1 MFKTVAV
8 GLLIISSN
16 VLSSGYKFPDGF
28 MFGASTAAYQIEG
41 GWNEDGKGENIWD
54 RMTRSRPE
62 LISDRSNG
70 DVACDSYHKY
80 KEDVALAKDLNL
92 KCYRFSISWSRIA
105 PSGEVHKL
113 NPLGIAYYNRLIDE
127 LIANDIVPLVTM
139 YHWDI
144 PQYLQDLG
152 GWVNPIMS
160 DYFKEYARVLFSHFG
175 DRVKWWITI
184 NEPKETCKGYSFN
197 GYAPYL
203 HLNQTGYY
211 MAGHTQ
217 LIAHS
222 KVYHLYNDEFR
233 AKQQGKVSLSVNGFF
248 YVPKDEQ
255 SQDDVDT
262 AERANQFERGWFSHP
277 VYKGDYPPVMRQ
289 WVDKKSKQEGRPWS
303 TLPTFTKKEIELLNG
318 TADFY
323 ALNYYSTR
331 MVKHGSDADVN
342 YNPDAEFETYVD
354 KSWPVSLAPW
364 IIAVPEGFKRL
375 LVWIKNEYGNP
386 PVIITEN
393 GFGDNGT
400 LNDFER
406 ISYIKSHLSAAL
418 RAIHEDECNVFGYT
432 VWSLLDDFEW
442 MNGYVYRFGLVS
454 VDFNNPQRPRTLKA
468 SYGFFKKVVATYG
481 LDDSS
486 STTHSLKLWLNIFFC
501 LITMYS
507 IYIFYI
513 LPR

>member
-1 MFKTVAV
+1 MENKLFEMFKIAAV

-16 VLSSGYKFPDGF
+16 ILSSGYKFPDGF

-41 GWNEDGKGENIWD
+41 GWNEDGKGVNIWD
-54 RMTRSRPE
+54 HLTHLRPE
-62 LISDRSNG
+62 LIRDHSNG

-92 KCYRFSISWSRIA
+92 QFYRFSISWSRIA

-113 NPLGIAYYNRLIDE
+113 NPEGIAYYNRLIDE

-160 DYFKEYARVLFSHFG
+160 DYFKEYARVLFSYYG
-175 DRVKWWITI
+175 DRVKWWITF
-184 NEPKETCKGYSFN
+184 NEPMETSKAYSFN

-203 HLNQTGYY
+203 HLNNTGYY
-211 MAGHTQ
+211 LAGHTQ

-222 KVYHLYNDEFR
+222 KVYHLYNDEFKD
-233 AKQQGKVSLSVNGFF
+233 KQQGKISLSLNGVFF
-248 YVPKDEQ
+248 IPKDEQ
-255 SQDDVDT
+255 SQDDINT

-289 WVDKKSKQEGRPWS
+289 WVDKKSKKEGRPWS
-303 TLPTFTKKEIELLNG
+303 TLPTFTKKEIELLKG

-323 ALNYYSTR
+323 ALNHYSTR
-331 MVKHGSDADVN
+331 MVTHGSDPNPN
-342 YNPDAEFETYVD
+342 YNPDAEYATFVD
-354 KSWPVSLAPW
+354 KSWPTSVASWL
-364 IIAVPEGFKRL
+364 IVVPEGLKRL
-375 LVWIKNEYGNP
+375 LVWIKNEYDNP

-393 GFGDNGT
+393 GFADNGT

-406 ISYIKSHLSAAL
+406 ISYVKSHLNATL
-418 RAIHEDECNVFGYT
+418 QAIFEDKCNVFGYT
-432 VWSLLDDFEW
+432 VWSLLDNFEW
-442 MNGYVYRFGLVS
+442 MDGYAYHFGLVH
-454 VDFNNPQRPRTLKA
+454 VDFNNPLTPRTLKA
-468 SYGFFKKVVATYG
+468 SYQFFKNVVATHR

-486 STTHSLKLWLNIFFC
+486 FTTQSPEL
-501 LITMYS
+501 
-507 IYIFYI
+507 
-513 LPR
+513 